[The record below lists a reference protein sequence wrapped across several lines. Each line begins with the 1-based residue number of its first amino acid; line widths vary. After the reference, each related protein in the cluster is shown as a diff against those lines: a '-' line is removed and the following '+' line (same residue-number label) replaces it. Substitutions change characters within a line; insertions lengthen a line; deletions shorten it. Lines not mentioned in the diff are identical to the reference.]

1 MNIFLII
8 PNEDI
13 AATVVASMMG
23 EKVLSSHRLATG
35 DQHFVF
41 AVNTSNAEY
50 VLRMTKETNRSY
62 FNIHLSNHI

>member
-1 MNIFLII
+1 MSTSLTL

-13 AATVVASMMG
+13 AAGVVASMTN

-41 AVNTSNAEY
+41 AVKTS
-50 VLRMTKETNRSY
+50 SS
-62 FNIHLSNHI
+62 NIHCINHHLVSAS